1 MSTRGRNDRRD
12 DSGGSGD
19 GKPVGDVYA
28 VITDGRRSSET
39 ASGKADNW
47 VKVGPCWETKD
58 DGFSFILE
66 AEPYAWRDPRVEKRL
81 VMRRRDT
88 GGR

>member
-12 DSGGSGD
+12 DSGSGGSGD

-28 VITDGRRSSET
+28 VITDGRRTE
-39 ASGKADNW
+39 SGKADAW